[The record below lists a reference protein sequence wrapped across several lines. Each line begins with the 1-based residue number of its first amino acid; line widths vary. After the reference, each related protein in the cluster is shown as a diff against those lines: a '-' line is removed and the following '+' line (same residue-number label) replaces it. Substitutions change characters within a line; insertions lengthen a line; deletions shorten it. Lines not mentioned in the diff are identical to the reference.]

1 MFEHNV
7 ALETLSSQDCDDLLQ
22 FELENKA
29 YFEQFVPPRKEG
41 LLTDAGMARAV
52 DILIGEM
59 IAGSGAY
66 YLLWQGDAV
75 IGRFNFTLVG
85 ENVADLGYRLA
96 QNQTGRGVAT
106 YGLGLAL
113 DEMKSRLKP
122 TKIIAET
129 TPDNVGSIRVMK
141 KCGFVQTGIKHGVVE
156 LLGQK
161 VDLLEFELEL
171 NFHSRLCET
180 E

>member
-1 MFEHNV
+1 MFNHNV
-7 ALETLSSQDCDDLLQ
+7 ALQTLRMKDCDDLLQ

-29 YFEQFVPPRKEG
+29 YFEQFVPPRPSG
-41 LLTDAGMARAV
+41 FLTRAGMARAIEV
-52 DILIGEM
+52 LIAEM
-59 IAGSGAY
+59 IVGQGAY

-75 IGRFNFTLVG
+75 IGRFNFPLVG
-85 ENVADLGYRLA
+85 ENVADLGYRVA
-96 QNQTGRGVAT
+96 QSQTGRGGAT

-113 DEMKSRLKP
+113 DDVKSRLKP

-129 TPDNVGSIRVMK
+129 TPDNVGSIRVIE

-161 VDLLEFELEL
+161 VDLLGFELEMS
-171 NFHSRLCET
+171 FHSRLCET